1 MGKEESPINVNPGET
16 YTVTYQ
22 LKVQPEVYAVMKAN
36 SVEIKINISH
46 LVAMHVNR
54 WLHRKYRAYSHFKR
68 LSMGAEDEGERTYR

>member
-36 SVEIKINISH
+36 SVEIK
-46 LVAMHVNR
+46 
-54 WLHRKYRAYSHFKR
+54 K
-68 LSMGAEDEGERTYR
+68 